1 MIKGIN
7 SGSKHISVVGGS
19 TSNPYI
25 SPGAVGAGMIRWN
38 GNTNC
43 MEVNDGNM
51 WQQIPSSYTS
61 IDLGEEAKQVVA
73 WAAEKMRKE
82 KEIESLCEKYPG
94 LAKARDNYELFKK
107 FVDAQEQADN
117 NTGEMQVATSP

>member
-7 SGSKHISVVGGS
+7 SSSRHITVIGGS
-19 TSNPYI
+19 PSNPYI

-43 MEVNDGNM
+43 IEINDGNV
-51 WQQIPSSYTS
+51 WQQLNSSYTS
-61 IDLGEEAKQVVA
+61 IDLGDEAKQILA
-73 WAAEKMRKE
+73 WAAKKMQEE
-82 KEIESLCEKYPG
+82 KELETLCEKYPG

-107 FVDAQEQADN
+107 FVDAQEQSDDDS
-117 NTGEMQVATSP
+117 GEMQVAASP

>member
-7 SGSKHISVVGGS
+7 SNSKHITVIGGS
-19 TSNPYI
+19 PSNPYI

-51 WQQIPSSYTS
+51 WQQINSSYTS
-61 IDLGEEAKQVVA
+61 VDLSEETKQILA
-73 WAAEKMRKE
+73 WAIEKMREE
-82 KEIESLCEKYPG
+82 KELKALCDKYPG
-94 LAKARDNYELFKK
+94 LAKARDNYELFKQ
-107 FVDAQEQADN
+107 FVNAQEQADN
-117 NTGEMQVATSP
+117 DSEGMQVAASP